1 METDKM
7 ISIIFSTNRKEP
19 KFWEWF
25 MPSLLSQI
33 SDDDKKNIEVI
44 CISYDIDVFAY
55 KDYTE
60 TFYPEI
66 ECNGVKVIQSQPK
79 PNVYQGKERKT
90 KTEMF
95 SPSNARNTGILVS
108 QGNYLVFADDV
119 SLLMPGW
126 WFAVKQAAEKG
137 MIVCGAYQKHFEMVV
152 ESGNLVSSRSH
163 QGGIDS
169 RWNIGN
175 NGFPV
180 AITGQQLFGC
190 SFGIPAK
197 DIIDV
202 NGFDEICDSIGGED
216 YQLGMRLNNAGK
228 KIWYDRR
235 MFTVE
240 SEELHNQPYL
250 MLRDDRV
257 LSPEAYR
264 MRLAEFGVDKRH
276 TTGNYDSS
284 HMILDILLGLGQTWT
299 LGNNYNLGVDR
310 EAHYFVPPADVTNHW
325 FDRKLLSEL

>member
-1 METDKM
+1 MEESKM

-44 CISYDIDVFAY
+44 LLSYDKDVFVHY
-55 KDYTE
+55 DGEWVK
-60 TFYPEI
+60 EI
-66 ECNGVKVIQSQPK
+66 EIDGIKIKQSQPK

-108 QGNYLVFADDV
+108 QGNYLVFVDDV
-119 SLLMPGW
+119 SVLMPGW

-169 RWNIGN
+169 RWNGGN
-175 NGFPV
+175 NGGPV
-180 AITGQQLFGC
+180 PIQGSQLFGC
-190 SFGIPAK
+190 SFGIPAA
-197 DIIDV
+197 DIIAV

-216 YQLGMRLNNAGK
+216 YQLGIRLNHSGK
-228 KIWYDRR
+228 RIYYDRR

-257 LSPEAYR
+257 LSPEAY
-264 MRLAEFGVDKRH
+264 MAKLNELGVSKRFIN
-276 TTGNYDSS
+276 GNWDSS
-284 HMILDILLGLGQTWT
+284 HMILDLLYGLNQKWT
-299 LGNNYNLGVDR
+299 LGNNFNLGVDR

-325 FDRKLLSEL
+325 FDNRLLSEL